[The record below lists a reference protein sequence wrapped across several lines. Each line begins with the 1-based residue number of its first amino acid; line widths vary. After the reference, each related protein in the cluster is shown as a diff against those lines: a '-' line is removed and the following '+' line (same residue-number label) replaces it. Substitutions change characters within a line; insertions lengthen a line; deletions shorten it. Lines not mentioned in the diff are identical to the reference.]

1 MGRTILFLG
10 LVLVLIGGV
19 LLLGE
24 KYAVKNPLDVGFGGE
39 NWTFYFPLG
48 TSILVSI
55 VLSLLIYFFKK

>member
-19 LLLGE
+19 LLLVE
-24 KYAVKNPLDVGFGGE
+24 KYGVKNPLDVRFGGE

>member
-10 LVLVLIGGV
+10 LTLAFIGGV
-19 LLLGE
+19 LMLVE
-24 KYAVKNPLDVGFGGE
+24 KYVVKNPLDFRFVRE

>member
-1 MGRTILFLG
+1 MGRIILFLG

-24 KYAVKNPLDVGFGGE
+24 KYGVKNPLDVEFAGE

>member
-1 MGRTILFLG
+1 MGRAILFLG
-10 LVLVLIGGV
+10 LILVLIGCA

-24 KYAVKNPLDVGFGGE
+24 KYGVKNPLDFRFEGE

-55 VLSLLIYFFKK
+55 VLSLLVYFFRK

>member
-1 MGRTILFLG
+1 MGRAILFLG

-24 KYAVKNPLDVGFGGE
+24 KDGVKNPLDVRFGGE

>member
-1 MGRTILFLG
+1 MGRAILFLG

-24 KYAVKNPLDVGFGGE
+24 KHGVKNPLDVRFGGE

>member
-1 MGRTILFLG
+1 MGRAILFLG
-10 LVLVLIGGV
+10 LVIVIIGGV
-19 LLLGE
+19 LLLVE
-24 KYAVKNPLDVGFGGE
+24 KYGVKSPLDIRFEGE

>member
-10 LVLVLIGGV
+10 LTLALIGG
-19 LLLGE
+19 LLMLVE
-24 KYAVKNPLDVGFGGE
+24 KYDVKNPLDFRFAGE
-39 NWTFYFPLG
+39 KWTFYFPLG